1 MYVIIKLKIK
11 YVVEF
16 LKNLDKYFIYIN
28 VIVINYLVNK
38 KCLLYYFIYF
48 YVFIKN

>member
-38 KCLLYYFIYF
+38 KCLL
-48 YVFIKN
+48 